1 MEKRMRFVV
10 CLVAVSAWLMV
21 GMTAAVAQSAAQAE
35 AYFQE
40 GKRLM
45 DEGNIEEAC
54 EAFEASYGKDPAVS
68 TLLNLANCREKNHQY
83 ASAWGHFIDAA
94 RLSRG
99 KADLASFNKT
109 ASDRATAIEP
119 RLSYLIINVPA
130 EAEVVGLSITLNG
143 KPVTEAE
150 WNRRFPVD
158 GGEYKIEGKA
168 PAHEPW
174 STTIRIA
181 EAKDIQSVTL
191 PRFHPVASD
200 GPAQSKPLRTEQGN
214 AMSGRRKVAIGAWTA
229 GAAGLGVGL
238 AFELSARSTYDES
251 TSELTDH
258 GRQQELYKSANS
270 KRLVAGVAAG
280 AGVAAIGVGVFLWL
294 TGTSDTER
302 TVTIAPHVA
311 ADRTELVVA
320 GRF

>member
-1 MEKRMRFVV
+1 MRLVV
-10 CLVAVSAWLMV
+10 CVLAASAWSMV
-21 GMTAAVAQSAAQAE
+21 DMTAAGAQSAAQAE
-35 AYFQE
+35 SYFQE
-40 GKRLM
+40 GRRLM
-45 DEGNIEEAC
+45 DEGNIKEAC
-54 EAFEASYGKDPAVS
+54 DAFEASYGKDPAVS

-130 EAEVVGLSITLNG
+130 EAEIDGLSITLNG
-143 KPVTEAE
+143 KPVTKAE

-181 EAKDIQSVTL
+181 DAKDIQSVTL
-191 PRFHPVASD
+191 PRFHPATSD
-200 GPAQSKPLRTEQGN
+200 GLAQSNQSRTEPGN
-214 AMSGRRKVAIGAWTA
+214 TMSGRRKAAIGAWAA
-229 GAAGLGVGL
+229 GVVGLGVGL
-238 AFELSARSTYDES
+238 AFELSARSAYDES
-251 TSELTDH
+251 VSELTDY
-258 GRQQELYKSANS
+258 GRQQELYESANN

-280 AGVAAIGVGVFLWL
+280 AGAAAIGVGVILWL
-294 TGTSDTER
+294 TGTSDSVR
-302 TVTIAPHVA
+302 TMTIAPHVTT
-311 ADRTELVVA
+311 DRTELVVV